1 MSNPF
6 QILTKPV
13 VVDPVCS
20 MRVEPDRAAASY
32 LLGDK
37 RYWFCSLGCFV
48 RFRAEPDRYLHPE
61 TWKAAPVAA
70 SEYTCPM
77 HPEVTDTRA
86 SACPKCG
93 MALEPVGAGAAL
105 DDANPELEDMRRRF
119 RLSLWF
125 TAPLFLIA
133 MSDMVPGLMMLVERL
148 GWLELALATPV
159 VFWCG
164 APIFERAWASIVHRS
179 PNMFTLIALGIVAA
193 FGFSVVAL
201 FAPDLVAI
209 NVAHIAVPSPLY
221 FEAAAVI
228 TTLVLLGQVLELR
241 ARGQTAS
248 AIKALVGL
256 TPKKAR
262 LVVGAK
268 EGEVALELVRPG
280 DLLRVRPGEAV
291 PVDGVVREGESA
303 VDESMLTG
311 EAIPVAKAAGAELT
325 GGTVNGTGALLME
338 ARRVGAET
346 ILAQIVKLVSEAQR
360 SRAPVQRVADQVA
373 AWFVPG
379 VVLASLV
386 TFVVWA
392 SLGHGLMGFVNAVA
406 VLIIACPCALGLATP
421 MSIMVGIGR
430 GAQAGVLIKDAA
442 TLETLH
448 GVQVLAIDKTG
459 TLTEGKPRVVRFE
472 GSVEALRLA
481 ASVEQAS
488 EHPLAGAVVAAAV
501 ERGLTLARPSDVQAV
516 AGHGLAGVVEGRRVT
531 IGNEGA
537 GTEAEAARSS
547 GATITF
553 IAVDGVASGWMAIA
567 DPIKEAARPAL
578 EALRREGV
586 EVVLL
591 SGDHVTSAEAVA
603 RQLGIQRVFAGAT
616 PQRKAEVIREL
627 QAGGRVKV
635 AMAGDGINDTVAL
648 AAADAGIAMGT
659 GTGAAIESAG
669 VTLLRGDLK
678 GIERAIRLSRETMK
692 NIRQNLFFAFVYNFA
707 GVPLAAGVLYPVF
720 GWLLSPMIA
729 AAAMMF
735 SSLSVISN
743 SLRLR
748 KLDL

>member
-1 MSNPF
+1 M
-6 QILTKPV
+6 K
-13 VVDPVCS
+13 
-20 MRVEPDRAAASY
+20 VEPDRAAASY
-32 LLGDK
+32 ELAGQK
-37 RYWFCSLGCFV
+37 YWFCSLGCFV

-61 TWKAAPVAA
+61 TWKALPVTAT
-70 SEYTCPM
+70 EYTCPM

-93 MALEPVGAGAAL
+93 MALEPVGVSVAS
-105 DDANPELEDMRRRF
+105 DESNPELDDMGRRF

-125 TAPLFLIA
+125 TVPLFLIA
-133 MSDMVPGLMMLVERL
+133 MADLLPGFMMRQWMT
-148 GWLELALATPV
+148 WLELALAIPV
-159 VFWCG
+159 VCWCG
-164 APIFERAWASIVHRS
+164 APIFERGWASIVHRS
-179 PNMFTLIALGIVAA
+179 PNMFTLIAMGIAA
-193 FGFSVVAL
+193 SFGFSVVAL
-201 FAPDLVAI
+201 IAPDVFP
-209 NVAHIAVPSPLY
+209 HSGMPPLY

-311 EAIPVAKAAGAELT
+311 EAIPVAKAAGADLT

-338 ARRVGAET
+338 ARRVGTET
-346 ILAQIVKLVSEAQR
+346 LLAQIVKLVGEAQR
-360 SRAPVQRVADQVA
+360 SRAPVQRVADRVA
-373 AWFVPG
+373 AWFVPA
-379 VVLASLV
+379 VVLSAIV
-386 TFVVWA
+386 TFAVWA
-392 SLGHGLMGFVNAVA
+392 SFGRPLMGFVNAVA

-448 GVQVLAIDKTG
+448 SVSVLAIDKTG

-472 GSVEALRLA
+472 GTLEALRLA
-481 ASVEQAS
+481 ASLEQAS
-488 EHPLAGAVVAAAV
+488 EHPLAGAVVASAN
-501 ERGLTLARPSDVQAV
+501 ERGLVLARPTDVRAV
-516 AGHGLAGVVEGRRVT
+516 AGQGLSGTVEGHVVA
-531 IGNEGA
+531 IGNESLIGA
-537 GTEAEAARSS
+537 AATAESVAARES
-547 GATITF
+547 GATVTF
-553 IAVDGVASGWMAIA
+553 IAIDGASAGWLAIT
-567 DPIKEAARPAL
+567 DPIKDTARPAL
-578 EALRREGV
+578 EALRREGI

-591 SGDHVTSAEAVA
+591 SGDHATSAEAVA
-603 RQLGIQRVFAGAT
+603 RQLGITQVIAGAT

-627 QAGGRVKV
+627 QSQGKRV

-748 KLDL
+748 RLDL

>member
-1 MSNPF
+1 M
-6 QILTKPV
+6 K
-13 VVDPVCS
+13 
-20 MRVEPDRAAASY
+20 VEPEKAAASY
-32 LLGDK
+32 MYEGNT
-37 RYWFCSLGCFV
+37 YWFCSVGCFA
-48 RFRAEPDRYLHPE
+48 RFRAEPDRYLHPG
-61 TWKAAPVAA
+61 TWKAPAVVAT
-70 SEYTCPM
+70 EYRCPM
-77 HPEVTDTRA
+77 DPEVTDTKP

-105 DDANPELEDMRRRF
+105 ELGNPELDDMSRRF

-125 TAPLFLIA
+125 SVPLFLMG
-133 MSDMVPGLMMLVERL
+133 MSDVLPGVSMPMWL
-148 GWLELALATPV
+148 GWVELVLAIPV

-164 APIFERAWASIVHRS
+164 APIFARGWASIVNAS
-179 PNMFTLIALGIVAA
+179 PNMFTLIAIGVTAS

-201 FAPDLVAI
+201 LAPHVFG
-209 NVAHIAVPSPLY
+209 HFSY

-256 TPKKAR
+256 APKKAR

-268 EGEVALELVRPG
+268 EGEIALELVRPG

-291 PVDGVVREGESA
+291 PVDGVVREGSSA
-303 VDESMLTG
+303 LDESMLTG
-311 EAIPVAKAAGAELT
+311 EAIPVSKGVGAELT
-325 GGTVNGTGALLME
+325 GGTVNGSGALLME
-338 ARRVGAET
+338 ARRVGSET
-346 ILAQIVKLVSEAQR
+346 ILAQIVRMVSDAQR
-360 SRAPVQRVADQVA
+360 SRAPVQRVADRVA

-379 VVLASLV
+379 VVLASVV
-386 TFVVWA
+386 TFVVWM
-392 SLGHGLMGFVNAVA
+392 SMGQPLVGFVNAVA

-442 TLETLH
+442 ALETLH
-448 GVQVLAIDKTG
+448 NVTVLAIDKTG
-459 TLTEGKPRVVRFE
+459 TLTEGKPRVVT
-472 GSVEALRLA
+472 VECSDDTLRLA

-488 EHPLAGAVVAAAV
+488 EHPLAGAVVAAASQ
-501 ERGLTLARPSDVQAV
+501 RGLVLAAVKDVQAV
-516 AGHGLAGVVEGRRVT
+516 AGQGVSGLVEGRLVAV
-531 IGNEGA
+531 GNQGEG
-537 GTEAEAARSS
+537 GDAARAT
-547 GATITF
+547 GATVAF
-553 IAVDGVASGWMAIA
+553 IAIDGVASGWLAIA
-567 DPIKEAARPAL
+567 DPLKETARPAV

-591 SGDHVTSAEAVA
+591 SGDHQASAEAIG
-603 RQLGIQRVFAGAT
+603 RQLGITRVIGGAT

-627 QAGGRVKV
+627 QSGGRVRV

-692 NIRQNLFFAFVYNFA
+692 NIRQNLFFAFIYNFA
-707 GVPLAAGVLYPVF
+707 GVPLAAGVLHPVF
-720 GWLLSPMIA
+720 GWVLSPMVA

>member
-1 MSNPF
+1 M
-6 QILTKPV
+6 K
-13 VVDPVCS
+13 
-20 MRVEPDRAAASY
+20 VEPEKAAASY
-32 LLGDK
+32 MYEGNT
-37 RYWFCSLGCFV
+37 YWFCSVGCFA
-48 RFRAEPDRYLHPE
+48 RFRAEPDRYLHPG
-61 TWKAAPVAA
+61 TWKAPAVVAT
-70 SEYTCPM
+70 EYRCPM
-77 HPEVTDTRA
+77 DPEVTDTKP

-105 DDANPELEDMRRRF
+105 ELGNPELDDMSRRF

-125 TAPLFLIA
+125 SVPLFLMG
-133 MSDMVPGLMMLVERL
+133 MSDVLPGVSMPMWL
-148 GWLELALATPV
+148 GWVELVLAIPV

-164 APIFERAWASIVHRS
+164 APIFARGWASIVNAS
-179 PNMFTLIALGIVAA
+179 PNMFTLIAIGVTAS

-201 FAPDLVAI
+201 LAPHVFG
-209 NVAHIAVPSPLY
+209 HFSY

-256 TPKKAR
+256 APKKAR

-268 EGEVALELVRPG
+268 EGEIALELVRPG

-291 PVDGVVREGESA
+291 PVDGVVREGSSA
-303 VDESMLTG
+303 LDESMLTG
-311 EAIPVAKAAGAELT
+311 EAIPVSKGVGAELT
-325 GGTVNGTGALLME
+325 GGTVNGSGALLME
-338 ARRVGAET
+338 ARRVGSET
-346 ILAQIVKLVSEAQR
+346 ILAQIVRMVSDAQR
-360 SRAPVQRVADQVA
+360 SRAPVQRVADRVA

-379 VVLASLV
+379 VVLASVV
-386 TFVVWA
+386 TFVVWMSMGQA
-392 SLGHGLMGFVNAVA
+392 LVGFVNAVA

-442 TLETLH
+442 ALETLH
-448 GVQVLAIDKTG
+448 NVTVLAIDKTG
-459 TLTEGKPRVVRFE
+459 TLTEGKPRVVT
-472 GSVEALRLA
+472 VECSDDTLRLA

-488 EHPLAGAVVAAAV
+488 EHPLAGAVVAAASQ
-501 ERGLTLARPSDVQAV
+501 RGLVLAAVKDVQAV
-516 AGHGLAGVVEGRRVT
+516 AGQGVSGLVEGRLVAV
-531 IGNEGA
+531 GNQGEG
-537 GTEAEAARSS
+537 GDAARAT
-547 GATITF
+547 GATVAF
-553 IAVDGVASGWMAIA
+553 IAIDGVASGWLAIA
-567 DPIKEAARPAL
+567 DPLKETARPAV

-591 SGDHVTSAEAVA
+591 SGDHQASAEAIG
-603 RQLGIQRVFAGAT
+603 RQLGITRVIGGAT

-627 QAGGRVKV
+627 QSGGRVRV

-692 NIRQNLFFAFVYNFA
+692 NIRQNLFFAFIYNFA

-720 GWLLSPMIA
+720 GWVLSPMVA

>member
-1 MSNPF
+1 MANPL

-13 VVDPVCS
+13 VDDPVCS
-20 MRVEPDRAAASY
+20 MKVEPEKAAASY
-32 LLGDK
+32 MYEGNT
-37 RYWFCSLGCFV
+37 YWFCSVGCFA
-48 RFRAEPDRYLHPE
+48 RFRAEPDRYLHPG
-61 TWKAAPVAA
+61 TWKAPAVVAT
-70 SEYTCPM
+70 EYRCPM
-77 HPEVTDTRA
+77 DPEVTDTKP

-105 DDANPELEDMRRRF
+105 ELGNPELDDMSRRF

-125 TAPLFLIA
+125 SVPLFLMG
-133 MSDMVPGLMMLVERL
+133 MSDVLPGVSMPMWL
-148 GWLELALATPV
+148 GWVELVLAIPV

-164 APIFERAWASIVHRS
+164 APIFARGWASIVNAS
-179 PNMFTLIALGIVAA
+179 PNMFTLIAIGVTAS

-201 FAPDLVAI
+201 LAPHVFG
-209 NVAHIAVPSPLY
+209 HFSY

-256 TPKKAR
+256 APKKAR

-268 EGEVALELVRPG
+268 EGEIALELVRPG

-291 PVDGVVREGESA
+291 PVDGVVREGSSA
-303 VDESMLTG
+303 LDESMLTG
-311 EAIPVAKAAGAELT
+311 EAIPVSKGVGAELT
-325 GGTVNGTGALLME
+325 GGTVNGSGALLME
-338 ARRVGAET
+338 ARRVGSET
-346 ILAQIVKLVSEAQR
+346 ILAQIVRMVSDAQR
-360 SRAPVQRVADQVA
+360 SRAPVQRVADRVA

-379 VVLASLV
+379 VVLASVV
-386 TFVVWA
+386 TFVVWMSMGQA
-392 SLGHGLMGFVNAVA
+392 LVGFVNAVA

-442 TLETLH
+442 ALETLH
-448 GVQVLAIDKTG
+448 NVTVLAIDKTG
-459 TLTEGKPRVVRFE
+459 TLTEGKPRVVT
-472 GSVEALRLA
+472 VECSDDTLRLA

-488 EHPLAGAVVAAAV
+488 EHPLAGAVVAAASQ
-501 ERGLTLARPSDVQAV
+501 RGLVLAAVKDVQAV
-516 AGHGLAGVVEGRRVT
+516 AGQGVSGLVEGRLVAV
-531 IGNEGA
+531 GNQGEG
-537 GTEAEAARSS
+537 GDAARAT
-547 GATITF
+547 GATVAF
-553 IAVDGVASGWMAIA
+553 IAIDGVASGWLAIA
-567 DPIKEAARPAL
+567 DPLKETARPAV

-591 SGDHVTSAEAVA
+591 SGDHQASAEAIG
-603 RQLGIQRVFAGAT
+603 RQLGITRVIGGAT

-627 QAGGRVKV
+627 QSGGRVRV

-692 NIRQNLFFAFVYNFA
+692 NIRQNLFFAFIYNFA
-707 GVPLAAGVLYPVF
+707 GVPLAAGVLHPVF
-720 GWLLSPMIA
+720 GWVLSPMVA